1 MYYIC
6 NVGIIKDD
14 DIYTLRYLDAPITI
28 TGSNLEEMVSLFLS
42 GVEDY
47 LYENEELIDNPSIVL
62 NLLPNESCIQIPL
75 YIERDE
81 YYEF

>member
-42 GVEDY
+42 GVKDY

>member
-14 DIYTLRYLDAPITI
+14 NIYTLRYLDAPITI

-42 GVEDY
+42 GVKDY

>member
-28 TGSNLEEMVSLFLS
+28 TGSNLEEMVSLFLL
-42 GVEDY
+42 GVKDY
-47 LYENEELIDNPSIVL
+47 LYENEELIENPSIVL

>member
-6 NVGIIKDD
+6 NVGITKDD

-42 GVEDY
+42 GVRDY

-75 YIERDE
+75 YIERDD

>member
-14 DIYTLRYLDAPITI
+14 NIYTLRYLDVPITI

-42 GVEDY
+42 GVKDY

>member
-28 TGSNLEEMVSLFLS
+28 TGSNLEEMVSLFLL
-42 GVEDY
+42 GVKDY
-47 LYENEELIDNPSIVL
+47 LYENEELIENPSIVL
-62 NLLPNESCIQIPL
+62 NLLPNESCIQIPF

>member
-42 GVEDY
+42 GVKDY
-47 LYENEELIDNPSIVL
+47 LYENEELIENPSIVL